1 MTRSLRKGPFIDEK
15 LLKKVMK
22 QKDSGDK
29 SPIKTWARGTD
40 IAPEYV
46 GHRFDVYNGKK
57 FIEVFVSEGMVG
69 HKLGEFSPTRTFKG
83 HGSVTKRTMD
93 KT

>member
-1 MTRSLRKGPFIDEK
+1 MTRSLRKGPFVDAK
-15 LLKKVMK
+15 LLKKVLK
-22 QKDSGDK
+22 QKETGEK
-29 SPIKTWARGTD
+29 TPINTWARGTD

-46 GHRFDVYNGKK
+46 GHRFGVYNGKK

-69 HKLGEFSPTRTFKG
+69 HKLGEFSPTRTFRG
-83 HGSVTKRTMD
+83 HGSVTKRTSD